1 MNESAILQNLQGPF
15 NFLRPEPEELRRLVG
30 DGQLSL
36 PRPQRIYLEDEV
48 ATPIHGFPVLVSERL
63 KSLRQALINYV
74 VQEERLQ
81 IGIFR
86 RQPADRAAYNQA
98 WEVYRQHLCR
108 AVENV
113 TISSYGRKFPALF
126 WLNHSLDLSAL
137 LKETPRR
144 VSRESHELGRTRGDE
159 IKYRVYDRYV
169 DRIQSTVYDLMQ
181 RLASDTDEF
190 EEELFPRLLTRM
202 VDNVLILSEDH
213 ISPNLGELGSYF
225 TGHLRIDGRDLR
237 TRLETLAEWHREQLE
252 TDPDLGVAV
261 RNLLGADPA
270 RARDLLVRPGYVA
283 FLSARPAWKAD
294 RLLSPQLIEVWEKL
308 LVKLKE
314 FELFHALR
322 RMILPVE
329 PAGEGYVASRKSL
342 NRTMVGRTDLH
353 LSPTIRPMDFMAPWV
368 VDPLVHRFGMI
379 YDIADF
385 SEVVSVLRRS
395 GSDAQDS
402 SFRRM
407 FRFQRRVNR
416 LAEDR
421 RLKLEKYLGDGAFYS
436 SRRGSSILVSSV
448 QIQRLYA
455 QAIAD
460 GFPFDHGLRVAL
472 NYGQYRL
479 IPIHTG
485 GFGGERYEFFGHGLV
500 ELSRLTTGKATREI
514 EEIKTML
521 VNLGYKQEVVHKF
534 FAPVL
539 QKNVDVINKRE
550 EERSYFAYINQNGN
564 LINEGVVATASFIE
578 QVDREN
584 DFSELWQAEAWN
596 RTWVAVEVP
605 DMAAGRGAV
614 PLLIGFRRLGIA
626 SLKGLDKLVVFEVV
640 DLGEREGESPCAD
653 IKPMHGPGLMAAIE
667 RQATSRFAQSEDLPA
682 ASS

>member
-1 MNESAILQNLQGPF
+1 MNEPAILQQLQGPF
-15 NFLRPEPEELRRLVG
+15 NFLRPEPEELRRLMG
-30 DGQLSL
+30 DAPISL
-36 PRPQRIYLEDEV
+36 PHPQRIFLEDEV
-48 ATPIHGFPVLVSERL
+48 STPLHGFPVLVSERL
-63 KSLRQALINYV
+63 RALRQALIRYIT
-74 VQEERLQ
+74 QEELLQ
-81 IGIFR
+81 LGIYR
-86 RQPADRAAYNQA
+86 RQPADRAAYNQS
-98 WEVYRQHLCR
+98 WETYRGQLCR

-113 TISSYGRKFPALF
+113 TISSYGRRFPALF
-126 WLNHSLDLSAL
+126 WLQHSLDLSAL

-144 VSRESHELGRTRGDE
+144 LTREDLELGRSHGDE

-181 RLASDTDEF
+181 RLASDTDAI

-213 ISPNLGELGSYF
+213 VSPNLAELNSYF

-237 TRLETLAEWHREQLE
+237 RRLDELNAWHRQQLQE
-252 TDPDLGVAV
+252 DRDLALAV
-261 RNLLGADPA
+261 RHLLGGDPE
-270 RARDLLVRPGYVA
+270 RPRDLLVRPGYVT
-283 FLSARPAWKAD
+283 FLSSRPAWVPD
-294 RLLSPQLIEVWEKL
+294 RLLPPKSIEVWERL

-322 RMILPVE
+322 RLILPVE
-329 PAGEGYVASRKSL
+329 AAGESYVTSRQSL
-342 NRTMVGRTDLH
+342 NRTMVGRTELR
-353 LSPTIRPMDFMAPWV
+353 LSPTTRPMDFMAPWV

-395 GSDAQDS
+395 GSDTQDS

-407 FRFQRRVNR
+407 FGFQRRINR

-436 SRRGSSILVSSV
+436 SRQGSKMLVAAI
-448 QIQRLYA
+448 QIQRLYE
-455 QAIAD
+455 QAVAD
-460 GFPFDHGLRVAL
+460 GFPFDHGLRIAL
-472 NYGQYRL
+472 NFGQYRL

-485 GFGGERYEFFGHGLV
+485 SPGTERYEFFGHGLV

-521 VNLGYKQEVVHKF
+521 VNLGYRQDVVHRF

-539 QKNVDVINKRE
+539 TKNVDTIDKRE
-550 EERSYFAYINQNGN
+550 ETRKFFAYINRNGN
-564 LINEGVVATASFIE
+564 LVNEGLVATGSFIE
-578 QVDREN
+578 QLDAEN
-584 DFSELWQAEAWN
+584 RFGDLRRARAHD
-596 RTWVAVEVP
+596 RTWVAVELRDP
-605 DMAAGRGAV
+605 AAGGRTGET
-614 PLLIGFRRLGIA
+614 LTIGLRRLGVA

-640 DLGEREGESPCAD
+640 DLGEMSLQELT
-653 IKPMHGPGLMAAIE
+653 PMHGPGLMAAIE
-667 RQATSRFAQSEDLPA
+667 RDA
-682 ASS
+682 ASHFSGVESAENEGTVPI